1 MLTRATK
8 LPSHVLKKGR
18 KLETTSTL
26 TNLVQLLQVFVLNLF
41 ILSFELIIV
50 YFCRMFFCNAD
61 MGVLLHVNR
70 ETGEERGK
78 NGAMVVE
85 GRRGKKGKGKGKGL
99 LLVGD
104 GERRAKKERELGE
117 NEKMNWVLC
126 F

>member
-1 MLTRATK
+1 MLMRAAK

-26 TNLVQLLQVFVLNLF
+26 TNLVQLLQVFVFNLF
-41 ILSFELIIV
+41 ILSFELIVV
-50 YFCRMFFCNAD
+50 YFCRMFSCNAD

-85 GRRGKKGKGKGKGL
+85 GRRGKKGKGKGL
-99 LLVGD
+99 LLVG
-104 GERRAKKERELGE
+104 ERRVKKERELGE
-117 NEKMNWVLC
+117 NEKMNWVLG